1 MGEPAPEE
9 GADNSIDVTI
19 NVTNVEEMGTVTL
32 DSDQPMLGTA
42 LTASVTDPDVADQG
56 TVMWQWASSATMAGP
71 FTEISG
77 ATTDASYT
85 PVAGDAGMYLQATAT
100 YDDGEGSGKMAMA
113 VSDNMVV
120 SFSAPAFA
128 ADAATTLEV
137 AENTAAGMNI
147 GGPFTAM
154 DADGDDPVYSLSG
167 TSAAS
172 FDINTGTGQLMT
184 MAALDFETKATY
196 AVTVEVSDNE
206 DAMGNADTAVDDRI
220 DVTITVTNVEEMG
233 TVTLDSDQP
242 RVGTALTASVTDPD
256 VADQGTVMWQ
266 WASSATMA
274 GPFTEI
280 SGDTV
285 MWQWASSATMGGA
298 FGDIAEATGASY
310 TPVAGDAGMYLQATA
325 TYDDGEGSGK
335 MAMEATANAVSATP
349 TTGSVVGDQYDAND
363 NGVIDLEEVYKA
375 IDDYFDDLISLEE
388 VYEIIALYF

>member
-1 MGEPAPEE
+1 
-9 GADNSIDVTI
+9 
-19 NVTNVEEMGTVTL
+19 
-32 DSDQPMLGTA
+32 
-42 LTASVTDPDVADQG
+42 VTDPDVADQ
-56 TVMWQWASSATMAGP
+56 
-71 FTEISG
+71 
-77 ATTDASYT
+77 
-85 PVAGDAGMYLQATAT
+85 GDAGMYLQATAT

-167 TSAAS
+167 TDAAS
-172 FDINTGTGQLMT
+172 FDIDEGTGQLMT

-256 VADQGTVMWQ
+256 VADQ
-266 WASSATMA
+266 
-274 GPFTEI
+274 
-280 SGDTV
+280 DTV

-310 TPVAGDAGMYLQATA
+310 TPVAGDAGMYLQRCGHVPPGHGHLRRRRGLRQ
-325 TYDDGEGSGK
+325 DGDGG
-335 MAMEATANAVSATP
+335 
-349 TTGSVVGDQYDAND
+349 
-363 NGVIDLEEVYKA
+363 NGQRRERHPDHGQRRG
-375 IDDYFDDLISLEE
+375 
-388 VYEIIALYF
+388 